1 MSENIALELGLEAE
15 EYQHIK
21 EKLRREPNFT
31 ELGIFSAM
39 WSEHCSYKS
48 SRAFLSRLPT
58 EGDCVICGPGE
69 NAGVVDIGDNK
80 AAVFKMESHNH
91 PSYIEPYHGA
101 ATGVGGVMRDIFTM
115 GARPVANFNALRFG
129 DPEHPKTK
137 HLLSGVVSGLADYG
151 NCVGVPMLGGAT
163 GFDTQYD
170 DNILVNAMCVGIARQ
185 DAIFYARAGKPGNQ
199 VFYVGSKTGRDG
211 IHGATMASASFEDDT
226 DNRPTV
232 QVGDPFAEKLL
243 LEACLELMQ
252 TGAIVGIQDMG
263 AAGLTSSAVEI
274 AAKGGVGIRLNL
286 DNVPLREPEM
296 SAYEIMLSESQERM
310 LVILKPGKEKLAL
323 QIFEKWQL
331 DCINIGEITDTEQL
345 EVMQHNERQA
355 CLPLDMLAQPPLAPS
370 ATEAPPD
377 PAAVPSAPRTTAP
390 VPVQA
395 DARECLLKLLNSPE
409 LGSRR
414 WIYQQYDQTVMGD
427 SIRTPGA
434 DAAIVRIHGST
445 RALAVSVDV
454 TPRYV
459 HADPLEG
466 GRQAV
471 AESFRNLVASGAKP
485 LAITNCLNFGNPK
498 KPETTGQFAN
508 AIEGM
513 REACI
518 ALDFPVVSGN
528 VSFYNETRGH
538 GIPPTPSI
546 GGVGL
551 IDDITRIPGTG
562 FNEAGDAILLLGETH
577 GHLECSLYARVNG
590 VPDGAPPPVDLGA
603 EKHNGAFVLEHIRNG
618 GIRAAHDISAGGL
631 IAALAQMS
639 LLGGRGAVITPPASH
654 IHPNGILFG
663 EDQARYIVTCS
674 PEDTDKLLEA
684 AKAGN
689 VPAIWIGTA
698 GDANLTIEGVTS
710 IALKDLREAFESW
723 MPNYMRSN

>member
-1 MSENIALELGLEAE
+1 MSENTALELGLEAG

-58 EGDCVICGPGE
+58 EGDRVICGPGE

-115 GARPVANFNALRFG
+115 GARPIANFNALRFG
-129 DPEHPKTK
+129 DSEHPKTK
-137 HLLSGVVSGLADYG
+137 HLLSGVVAGLADYG
-151 NCVGVPMLGGAT
+151 NCTGVPMLGGAT

-185 DAIFYARAGKPGNQ
+185 DAIFYARAGKPGNR

-211 IHGATMASASFEDDT
+211 IHGATMASASFEDDM

-252 TGAIVGIQDMG
+252 TSTIVGIQDMG
-263 AAGLTSSAVEI
+263 AAGLTSSAVEM

-331 DCINIGEITDTEQL
+331 DCINIGEITDTGHL
-345 EVMQHNERQA
+345 EVMRHNGRQA
-355 CLPLDMLAQPPLAPS
+355 YLPLDMLAQPPLV
-370 ATEAPPD
+370 T
-377 PAAVPSAPRTTAP
+377 SAPTTTSSAP
-390 VPVQA
+390 KATASVPTQA

-409 LGSRR
+409 LGSRG

-434 DAAIVRIHGST
+434 DAAIVRIHGSE

-471 AESFRNLVASGAKP
+471 AENFRNLVASGAKP

-498 KPETTGQFAN
+498 KPETIEQFAN
-508 AIEGM
+508 TIEGM

-546 GGVGL
+546 GGIGL
-551 IDDITRIPGTG
+551 IEDITHIPGAG
-562 FNEAGDAILLLGETH
+562 FNEAGDAILLLGETR

-590 VPDGAPPPVDLGA
+590 VLDGAPPPVDINA
-603 EKHNGAFVLEHIRNG
+603 EKHNGAFVLENIRNG
-618 GIRAAHDISAGGL
+618 RIRAAHDISAGGL

-639 LLGGRGAVITPPASH
+639 LLGGRGAVITPPSSH
-654 IHPNGILFG
+654 AHPNKVLFG

-674 PEDTDKLLEA
+674 PDNTTALIEA
-684 AKAGN
+684 AKASN
-689 VPAIWIGTA
+689 VPAVWIGTT

-710 IALKDLREAFESW
+710 ITLKDLREAFESW

>member
-1 MSENIALELGLEAE
+1 MTESIALDLGLEAE

-58 EGDCVICGPGE
+58 EGECVICGPGE

-129 DPEHPKTK
+129 DPKHPKTK
-137 HLLSGVVSGLADYG
+137 HLLSGVVAGLADYG

-170 DNILVNAMCVGIARQ
+170 DNILVNAMCVGIAEQ
-185 DAIFYARAGKPGNQ
+185 DAIFYARSGKPGNQ

-243 LEACLELMQ
+243 LEACLDLMQ
-252 TGAIVGIQDMG
+252 TDTIVGIQDMG

-274 AAKGGVGIRLNL
+274 AAKGGVGITLNL

-310 LVILKPGKEKLAL
+310 LVILKPGREKSAL

-331 DCINIGEITDTEQL
+331 DCINIGEITDTGHL
-345 EVMQHNERQA
+345 EVMQHGKQQA
-355 CLPLDMLAQPPLAPS
+355 RLPLDMLAQPLS
-370 ATEAPPD
+370 VTSPPTVSSSTSKTSVSM
-377 PAAVPSAPRTTAP
+377 PTQV
-390 VPVQA
+390 
-395 DARECLLKLLNSPE
+395 DAREYLLKLLNSPE

-427 SIRTPGA
+427 SIRTPGS
-434 DAAIVRIHGST
+434 DAAIVRIHGSA
-445 RALAVSVDV
+445 RALAISADV

-459 HADPLEG
+459 SADPLAG
-466 GRQAV
+466 GRQAI
-471 AESFRNLVASGAKP
+471 AENFRNLIASGAKP

-498 KPETTGQFAN
+498 KPKIIEQFAN
-508 AIEGM
+508 TIEGM

-528 VSFYNETRGH
+528 VSFYNETRGY

-546 GGVGL
+546 GGIGL
-551 IDDITRIPGTG
+551 IDDIMCIPKAG
-562 FNEAGDAILLLGETH
+562 FHNAGEAVLLIGETH
-577 GHLECSLYARVNG
+577 GHLECSLYARANG
-590 VPDGAPPPVDLGA
+590 IPDGAPPPVDLDA
-603 EKHNGAFVLEHIRNG
+603 ERRNGTFVLEHIRSGN
-618 GIRAAHDISAGGL
+618 IRAAHDISAGGL

-639 LLGGRGAVITPPASH
+639 LLGNRGAIIAPPASRAH
-654 IHPNGILFG
+654 SNNILFG
-663 EDQARYIVTCS
+663 EDQARYIITCS
-674 PEDTDKLLEA
+674 SDNADTILEA
-684 AKAGN
+684 ASASD
-689 VPAIWIGTA
+689 VPAFWIGTT
-698 GDANLTIEGVTS
+698 GDTKLTIEGITS
-710 IALKDLREAFESW
+710 ITLEDLREAFEAW
-723 MPNYMRSN
+723 MPNYMRAN

>member
-1 MSENIALELGLEAE
+1 MSESVALDLGLEAE

-58 EGDCVICGPGE
+58 ESECVICGPGE

-129 DPEHPKTK
+129 DPKHPKTK
-137 HLLSGVVSGLADYG
+137 HLLSGVVAGLADYG

-170 DNILVNAMCVGIARQ
+170 DNILVNAMCVGIAEQ
-185 DAIFYARAGKPGNQ
+185 DAIFYARSGKPGNQ

-252 TGAIVGIQDMG
+252 TDTIVGIQDMG

-274 AAKGGVGIRLNL
+274 AAKGGVGITLNL

-310 LVILKPGKEKLAL
+310 LVILKPGREKSAL

-331 DCINIGEITDTEQL
+331 DCINIGKITDTGHL
-345 EVMQHNERQA
+345 EVMQHGKQQA
-355 CLPLDMLAQPPLAPS
+355 CLPLDMLAQPPSVTSL
-370 ATEAPPD
+370 
-377 PAAVPSAPRTTAP
+377 PAVSSSTSKSSVSMPTQ
-390 VPVQA
+390 V

-427 SIRTPGA
+427 SIRTPGS
-434 DAAIVRIHGST
+434 DAAIVRVHGST
-445 RALAVSVDV
+445 RALAISADV

-459 HADPLEG
+459 SADPLEG

-471 AESFRNLVASGAKP
+471 AENFRNLISSGAKP

-498 KPETTGQFAN
+498 KPEIIEQFAN
-508 AIEGM
+508 TIEGM

-528 VSFYNETRGH
+528 VSFYNETRGY

-546 GGVGL
+546 GGIGL
-551 IDDITRIPGTG
+551 IDDIMRIP
-562 FNEAGDAILLLGETH
+562 EAGFHNAGEAVLLIGETC
-577 GHLECSLYARVNG
+577 GHLECSLYARANG
-590 VPDGAPPPVDLGA
+590 VPDGAPPPVDLDA
-603 EKHNGAFVLEHIRNG
+603 ERRNGAFVLEHIHSGN
-618 GIRAAHDISAGGL
+618 IRAAHDISAGGL

-639 LLGGRGAVITPPASH
+639 LLGNRGAVITPPASRAP
-654 IHPNGILFG
+654 PNNILFG
-663 EDQARYIVTCS
+663 EDQARYIITCRS
-674 PEDTDKLLEA
+674 DNADAILEA
-684 AKAGN
+684 ASASN
-689 VPAIWIGTA
+689 VPAVWIGTT
-698 GDANLTIEGVTS
+698 GDTKLAIEGITS
-710 IALKDLREAFESW
+710 ITLGDLRKAFEAW
-723 MPNYMRSN
+723 MPSYMNAN

>member
-1 MSENIALELGLEAE
+1 MSENTALELGLEAE

-58 EGDCVICGPGE
+58 EGGCVICGPGE

-137 HLLSGVVSGLADYG
+137 HLLSGVVAGLADYG

-185 DAIFYARAGKPGNQ
+185 DAIFYARSGKPGNQ

-252 TGAIVGIQDMG
+252 TDAIVGIQDMG

-274 AAKGGVGIRLNL
+274 AAKGGVGIKLNL

-331 DCINIGEITDTEQL
+331 DCINIGEITDTGHL
-345 EVMQHNERQA
+345 EVMQHNEQQA
-355 CLPLDMLAQPPLAPS
+355 YLPLDMLAQPPSVAPAPS
-370 ATEAPPD
+370 ASPSAAPPAPETAAPI
-377 PAAVPSAPRTTAP
+377 PA
-390 VPVQA
+390 QA
-395 DARECLLKLLNSPE
+395 DARECLLGLLNSPE

-434 DAAIVRIHGST
+434 DAAIVRIHGSA

-459 HADPLEG
+459 HAHPLEG

-498 KPETTGQFAN
+498 KTETIEQFAN
-508 AIEGM
+508 TIEGM
-513 REACI
+513 REACL

-546 GGVGL
+546 GGIGL
-551 IDDITRIPGTG
+551 VDDIAHIPGAG
-562 FNEAGDAILLLGETH
+562 FNDVGDAVLLLGETC
-577 GHLECSLYARVNG
+577 GHLGCSLYARANG
-590 VPDGAPPPVDLGA
+590 VPDGAPPPVDLDS
-603 EKHNGAFVLEHIRNG
+603 EKRNGAFVLEHIRNG
-618 GIRAAHDISAGGL
+618 RIRSAHDISAGGL

-639 LLGGRGAVITPPASH
+639 LLGGRGAVITPPAPPH
-654 IHPNGILFG
+654 AHPNSILFG
-663 EDQARYIVTCS
+663 EDQARYIVTCN
-674 PEDTDKLLEA
+674 PGNTDALLEA
-684 AKAGN
+684 AEADG
-689 VPAIWIGTA
+689 VPAIWIGTT
-698 GDANLTIEGVTS
+698 GDASLVVEDVASVT
-710 IALKDLREAFESW
+710 LKDLREAFESW
-723 MPNYMRSN
+723 MPDYMRSD